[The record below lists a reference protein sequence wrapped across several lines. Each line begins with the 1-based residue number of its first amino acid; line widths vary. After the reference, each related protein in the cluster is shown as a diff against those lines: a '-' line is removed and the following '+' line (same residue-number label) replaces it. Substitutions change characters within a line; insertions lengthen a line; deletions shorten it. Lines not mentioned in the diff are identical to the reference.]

1 MLRAMN
7 SEEFV
12 AALEK
17 ENRTLLERLAARSAD
32 GEAPSLSVAQLLKL
46 ALRNELEA
54 ADLAAAWMA
63 DTVELDARLAL
74 ARQCGDEAKHY
85 RWIEERL
92 NALGVDLTGFD
103 PAAPGPSPL
112 LSHLKTLRTTVE
124 RAAAGQFTREAIA
137 VARNEVFAAFCE
149 ERGDAETAKLYRER
163 IQPDEQH
170 HHELGRRLLLKY
182 AVTEEAQA
190 RARAA
195 AQSTLRVADE
205 VQELARLKMG
215 VSRAPGC

>member
-1 MLRAMN
+1 MTP
-7 SEEFV
+7 ETFV
-12 AALEK
+12 AQLEG
-17 ENRTLLERLAARSAD
+17 ENRALLEELSRKSGA
-32 GEAPSLSVAQLLKL
+32 GEAPAASVAQLLKV

-54 ADLAAAWMA
+54 AELAAAWMA
-63 DTVELDARLAL
+63 DTPELDARLAL

-92 NALGVDLTGFD
+92 AALGVDLAGFD
-103 PAAPGPSPL
+103 PGAPGPSPL
-112 LSHLKTLRTTVE
+112 YTHLKGLRTTVE

-149 ERGDAETAKLYRER
+149 ERGDRETAALYRDR

-182 AVTEEAQA
+182 AVSEQAQAQA
-190 RARAA
+190 REAAR
-195 AQSTLRVADE
+195 STLRVADE

-215 VSRAPGC
+215 ISRAPGC